1 MKNGTLYARRVKKL
15 YSRLKNTYGRPQIPE
30 EPTDPV
36 DQLILGLLSVE
47 ASEAKAHRAL
57 TALGEAMVDIN
68 EVRVSTSAEVAAA
81 IATHVPDST
90 ACADAIR
97 ASLNA
102 IFKREHALSL
112 DHLQKTGLR
121 EAKQY
126 LERLDGVDAGA
137 AASVLLWS
145 LGGHAIP
152 VDRRMHQALRREN
165 CVEPSASR
173 GEVQAFLERNISA
186 SDAKMF
192 CLLMNRLSSAT
203 APRPHDSGVSKS
215 RSAGAGKAKTAAGPS
230 TRKSKAKTT
239 SRKSTSKTRKRA
251 SSR

>member
-15 YSRLKNTYGRPQIPE
+15 LSRLKNTYGRPQIPE
-30 EPTDPV
+30 EPTNPV

-47 ASEAKAHRAL
+47 TSDAKARRAV
-57 TALGEAMVDIN
+57 TALREAMVDIN

-81 IATHVPDST
+81 IATHVPESIH
-90 ACADAIR
+90 CADAIR

-102 IFKREHALSL
+102 IFRREHGVTL

-126 LERLDGVDAGA
+126 LEHLDGVDPGA

-152 VDRRMHQALRREN
+152 VDRRMHEALRREN

-192 CLLMNRLSSAT
+192 CLLMNRFSSAT
-203 APRPHDSGVSKS
+203 APRPHVSAPSKS

-230 TRKSKAKTT
+230 AKKRKNKTT
-239 SRKSTSKTRKRA
+239 SRKTTSKTRKRA